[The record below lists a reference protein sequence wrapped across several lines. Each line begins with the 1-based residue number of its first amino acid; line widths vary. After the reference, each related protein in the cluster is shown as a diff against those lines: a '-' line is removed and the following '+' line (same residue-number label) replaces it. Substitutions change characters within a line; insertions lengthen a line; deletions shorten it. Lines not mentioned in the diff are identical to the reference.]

1 MKNLAKEMIGVDFEK
16 ITLDTD
22 QMAAIIN
29 VCRSIIAAKS
39 ECPED
44 EEVFWED
51 LGILLQGY
59 FDQSQEP
66 SQASRDVE
74 YRQKWQDIYDND
86 LQDLH

>member
-44 EEVFWED
+44 EELFWED

-59 FDQSQEP
+59 FDQGQEP

-86 LQDLH
+86 LQDLY